1 MFVLTVNIKLIRKD
15 TIFNQQRLKAW
26 ENSQICH
33 ELYKLKDKQNDSNF
47 NTKFA
52 RSCFHEKLARCLISV
67 FVNLEFVMYSCF
79 YTSGLAAA

>member
-33 ELYKLKDKQNDSNF
+33 ELYKLKDKQNDSL
-47 NTKFA
+47 KMQ
-52 RSCFHEKLARCLISV
+52 L
-67 FVNLEFVMYSCF
+67 
-79 YTSGLAAA
+79 